1 MRPMLDL
8 AIDTSSSTGSIAL
21 GNAQVVVQSI
31 EFKGPQRHSASL
43 FPALTRLGIPRLKL
57 RRIIVGIGPGSF
69 SGIRVSLA
77 AAQGIALAQN
87 VPVVGICSSYSVA
100 RQHREVTRLGVFA
113 DAKRR
118 EAFCTVFANGE
129 IERETYLLPMAEIE
143 EHVSKFTLAVS
154 AEPLPGIETRAY
166 PRAQDLLALPDSLS
180 GWVTQQPLEPIYLR
194 EPVAAQP
201 VQSGV
206 LPFLTGAAR
215 WRVMAGPCATI
226 SRRSRTSSHAA
237 RASWPW

>member
-1 MRPMLDL
+1 MLDI
-8 AIDTSSSTGSIAL
+8 AIDTSASVGSIAL

-43 FPALTRLGIPRLKL
+43 FPALVRLGIPRLKL

-77 AAQGIALAQN
+77 AAQGIALVQN
-87 VPVVGICSSYSVA
+87 IPVVGICSAYSVGA
-100 RQHREVTRLGVFA
+100 QHKEVTRLGVFA

-129 IERETYLLPMAEIE
+129 LEKETYLIPMADIE
-143 EHVSKFTLAVS
+143 DHASKFTLAVS
-154 AEPLPGIETRAY
+154 AEPLAGIPTRTY
-166 PRAQDLLALPDSLS
+166 PRARDLLALPDNLS

-194 EPVAAQP
+194 EPVAAK
-201 VQSGV
+201 
-206 LPFLTGAAR
+206 
-215 WRVMAGPCATI
+215 
-226 SRRSRTSSHAA
+226 
-237 RASWPW
+237 